1 MRIQTNITDDD
12 FEILTDFCISERVSV
27 SAVMNALVTDFLD
40 TTDTEYRKKITNEAL
55 KIRQG
60 RPKGKEDEG
69 K

>member
-12 FEILTDFCISERVSV
+12 FEILTDFCDSERVSV
-27 SAVMNALVTDFLD
+27 SAIMNALVTDFLD
-40 TTDTEYRKKITNEAL
+40 TTDTEYRKKIINEAL

-60 RPKGKEDEG
+60 RPKGKEDER